1 MEPLMLIELAIALL
15 LTGALV
21 SLFKGGRLA
30 YSFTLAAS
38 LPTFLVSIAG
48 IKGFRG
54 EILSLLPT
62 EVDVDSLSALF
73 LMVLAFITFSLS
85 LYLLDYK
92 ARGDERYLG
101 LSVNLAV
108 LSALLFLVTDSL
120 ERLTLAYELFAV
132 FTFVLIITSETRGSR
147 KAAWRYLVIT
157 QLFGIIPLLLATS
170 LAYSAVGSF
179 HELTFDG
186 LRENL
191 GNLPVG
197 LWLMYALYLS
207 AFLVRAGVF
216 PFHTWVARA
225 YRSVPSPFIP
235 LFIAGEGLGFYG
247 LLRMAEFVLPA
258 SRTVGYIIA
267 ALGATSAFATLY
279 SFREIRMKRKFA
291 HHSVMDVGIA
301 FFGLGASMVLG
312 GTAGAIALMGALL
325 HVLYQAL
332 YKSAVFFGLGAIEHY
347 GEEPNICSIRKLLRG
362 HVISLLISLSVF
374 SMAGVPPLA
383 AFVSKWPI
391 FEGIAMSK
399 DLLLWLMML
408 AVAFLGIFPM
418 ASILQIRRL
427 NRELC
432 KREVE
437 RDEIPLMIRG
447 VTGMVAIAGFTVAVF
462 PLLLYPWLTAAI
474 EEIRGSIPETPSG
487 VFFASP
493 AFILAVALLIAAP
506 IAGWKVGRV
515 PTDRVSELLLIF
527 YNAGDILGE
536 AFGFF
541 IDEFRKAYINYVLPM
556 IKVVPRHELPLVKDV
571 DDAFDYPV
579 RHLDEAM
586 FMPLIRLFQR
596 LARWGKS
603 RNLDMNALIGG
614 FALAMAVLIVL
625 LGVFA

>member
-1 MEPLMLIELAIALL
+1 MEPLITLELSLALL

-21 SLFKGGRLA
+21 SLFKGGRLG
-30 YSFTLAAS
+30 YLFTLSAS
-38 LPTFLVSIAG
+38 VPIFLVSIAG
-48 IKGFRG
+48 IDGFKGEVLPF
-54 EILSLLPT
+54 LPT
-62 EVDVDSLSALF
+62 GVDVDPLSALF
-73 LMVLAFITFSLS
+73 LMVLAFLTFALS
-85 LYLLDYK
+85 LYLLDYR

-101 LSVNLAV
+101 LSVNMAL
-108 LSALLFLVTDSL
+108 LSALLFLTTDDL

-132 FTFVLIITSETRGSR
+132 FTFVLILTSETKGSR
-147 KAAWRYLVIT
+147 KAAWRYIVLT
-157 QLFGIIPLLLATS
+157 QLFGIIPLLIATS
-170 LAYSAVGSF
+170 LAHSAGA
-179 HELTFDG
+179 LTFG
-186 LRENL
+186 ELRENL
-191 GNLPVG
+191 ANLPVG
-197 LWLMYALYLS
+197 LWVMYALYLS

-235 LFIAGEGLGFYG
+235 VFIAGEGLGFYG
-247 LLRMAEFVLPA
+247 LLRMIEFVLPA
-258 SRTVGYIIA
+258 SRTVGYVIA
-267 ALGATSAFATLY
+267 TLGAVSAFATLY

-291 HHSVMDVGIA
+291 HHSIMDVGIA
-301 FFGLGASMVLG
+301 FFALGASMVLG
-312 GTAGAIALMGALL
+312 GTAGTIVLIGALL
-325 HVLYQAL
+325 HILYQAL

-347 GEEPNICSIRKLLRG
+347 GEEPNICSIRRLLRG

-383 AFVSKWPI
+383 AFVSKWPV

-399 DLLLWLMML
+399 DILLWLMML
-408 AVAFLGIFPM
+408 TVAFLSLFPM

-437 RDEIPLMIRG
+437 RDEIPLMIRT
-447 VTGMVAIAGFTVAVF
+447 VTGIVAIAGFTVAVF
-462 PLLLYPWLTAAI
+462 PLLLHPWLASAI
-474 EEIRGSIPETPSG
+474 EEISGSIPESPAG

-493 AFILAVALLIAAP
+493 SFVLAVALLVAAP
-506 IAGWKVGRV
+506 IAGWKVGKV
-515 PTDRVSELLLIF
+515 PTERVSELLLIF

-541 IDEFRKAYINYVLPM
+541 LDEFRKAYIRYVLPV
-556 IKVVPRHELPLVKDV
+556 IKVVPRHEIPDIGDV

-586 FMPLIRLFQR
+586 FMPLIRAVER
-596 LARWGKS
+596 LARWGRS

-614 FALAMAVLIVL
+614 FAVAMALLIVL

>member
-1 MEPLMLIELAIALL
+1 MGPLIVLELSLALL
-15 LTGALV
+15 FIGAIV
-21 SLFKGGRLA
+21 ALFRGGRLV
-30 YSFTLAAS
+30 YTFTLAS
-38 LPTFLVSIAG
+38 SVLTFLVSVAG
-48 IKGFRG
+48 ISGFRG
-54 EILSLLPT
+54 GMLPFLPT
-62 EVDVDSLSALF
+62 EVDVDPLSALF
-73 LMVLAFITFSLS
+73 LMVLAFLTFALS
-85 LYLLDYK
+85 LYLLGYRP
-92 ARGDERYLG
+92 RGDERYLG
-101 LSVNLAV
+101 LSVNMLL
-108 LSALLFLVTDSL
+108 LSALLFLATNNL
-120 ERLTLAYELFAV
+120 ERLTLAYELFAI
-132 FTFVLIITSETRGSR
+132 FTFVLILTSETKGSR

-170 LAYSAVGSF
+170 LAYSAIGSL
-179 HELTFDG
+179 HELTFEG
-186 LRENL
+186 LHENL
-191 GNLPVG
+191 SNLPVG

-235 LFIAGEGLGFYG
+235 IFIIGEELGFYG
-247 LLRMAEFVLPA
+247 LLRLTEFVLPP
-258 SRTVGYIIA
+258 SRTLGYTIT

-279 SFREIRMKRKFA
+279 SFREIRLKRKFA
-291 HHSVMDVGIA
+291 HHSIMDVGIA
-301 FFGLGASMVLG
+301 FFALGASMVLNG
-312 GTAGAIALMGALL
+312 MAGTVVLIGALL

-362 HVISLLISLSVF
+362 HVVSLLISLSVF

-383 AFVSKWPI
+383 AFVSKWLV

-399 DLLLWLMML
+399 DVLLWLMML
-408 AVAFLGIFPM
+408 TVAFLGLFPM

-437 RDEIPLMIRG
+437 REEIPLMIRS
-447 VTGMVAIAGFTVAVF
+447 VTGIVAVAGFTIAVF
-462 PLLLYPWLTAAI
+462 PLLLHPWLASAI
-474 EEIRGSIPETPSG
+474 GEVRGSIPGGPAG

-493 AFILAVALLIAAP
+493 SFLLAVILLVAAP
-506 IAGWKVGRV
+506 IAGWKVGKV
-515 PTDRVSELLLIF
+515 PTERVSELLLIF
-527 YNAGDILGE
+527 YNVGDILGE

-541 IDEFRKAYINYVLPM
+541 LCEFKKAYILYVLPM
-556 IKVVPRHELPLVKDV
+556 IKVVPKHEIPDIKDV

-586 FMPLIRLFQR
+586 FMPLIRGVER
-596 LARWGKS
+596 LAKWGKK
-603 RNLDMNALIGG
+603 RNPDMNVLIGG
-614 FALAMAVLIVL
+614 FAVVMAILIVL